1 MGFQLGDRV
10 RAIAEWDSNG
20 TIVGKKG
27 TVVVA
32 VSSSAHIVGVAYDER
47 IRGGWNLLGQ
57 CDDGYG
63 WNTHVDCLEL
73 IEEELPAVSKIDF
86 AELF

>member
-10 RAIAEWDSNG
+10 RAIAKWDSNG
-20 TIVGKKG
+20 TIVGKNG
-27 TVVVA
+27 TVVN
-32 VSSSAHIVGVAYDER
+32 VSSSAHLVGVAYDER
-47 IRGGWNLLGQ
+47 IRGGWNLNGR

-73 IEEELPAVSKIDF
+73 IEEELPAVPKIDF
-86 AELF
+86 NELF